1 MYEMKPEYYIGINI
15 DEIEDQDEQIMVICV
30 ESAER
35 LWENLC
41 KLDSSMIMKGE
52 KLTNQAFHPWFIYN
66 SYCQACQEQAA
77 GRLS

>member
-35 LWENLC
+35 L
-41 KLDSSMIMKGE
+41 
-52 KLTNQAFHPWFIYN
+52 
-66 SYCQACQEQAA
+66 
-77 GRLS
+77 